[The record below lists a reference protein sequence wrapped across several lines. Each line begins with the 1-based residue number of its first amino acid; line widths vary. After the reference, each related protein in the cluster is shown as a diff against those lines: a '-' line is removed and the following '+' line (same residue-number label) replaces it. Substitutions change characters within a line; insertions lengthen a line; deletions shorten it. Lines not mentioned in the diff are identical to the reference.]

1 MKTTNTTILNDI
13 IRGLNRRKRLKGED
27 TPTCAVIRNCIEALF
42 ELDVIQE
49 YSNYNTALR
58 ATIGNVK
65 ELIRRE
71 FGRVGRYEWELLEK
85 FSRELW
91 VYGEKA
97 DYNEV
102 CTNV

>member
-1 MKTTNTTILNDI
+1 MKTTSTTILNDI
-13 IRGLNRRKRLKGED
+13 IKGLNRRKKLKGED
-27 TPTCAVIRNCIEALF
+27 TPTCAVIRNCTEALF
-42 ELDVIQE
+42 TLTGVEE

-58 ATIGNVK
+58 ATIGNIK

-71 FGRVGRYEWELLEK
+71 LGRVGRYEWDLLEK

-97 DYNEV
+97 NYDEV
-102 CTNV
+102 FVNV

>member
-13 IRGLNRRKRLKGED
+13 VKGLNKRKRLKGED
-27 TPTCAVIRNCIEALF
+27 TPTCTVIRNGVEALL
-42 ELDVIQE
+42 EIGVIQE

-58 ATIGNVK
+58 ATIGNIK

-71 FGRVGRYEWELLEK
+71 LGRVGRYEWDLLEK

-97 DYNEV
+97 NYDEV
-102 CTNV
+102 FVNV